1 MSQKHLLPEDDC
13 YLLLKRRIS
22 MSNNLLPFLKTRNK
36 KHPFASCTVW
46 IPSSGV
52 VWPWMLLQ
60 EFCQALRQNCRWG
73 HRSTVSL
80 QPTQDG
86 WMNEWWMMWLRSSSE
101 LMWTLLRGCF
111 ECIMM
116 EFSFGF
122 MFFFQNWW
130 SILICWDDFLD
141 ECWMILGERWWDGSD
156 NFSVF
161 WGERCRELFFFCSEW
176 FRVGLNCFRRSHTYL

>member
-141 ECWMILGERWWDGSD
+141 ECWMILGEKWWDGSD

-161 WGERCRELFFFCSEW
+161 WGERCRELFFFLLWVIQSW
-176 FRVGLNCFRRSHTYL
+176 T